1 MSDNKIM
8 DSSKYLEGNYSSN
21 QFEAFFQKQEDSQ
34 QAFELNTLEAIWNAW
49 YNLFLLVKNGDIYE
63 RLDEECY
70 EKYRELN
77 SESFSEGFY
86 GKLTLNEEGDL
97 AAGVKKYKELVVKRI
112 DNDMAI
118 WSFSLDE
125 VKKCS

>member
-1 MSDNKIM
+1 M
-8 DSSKYLEGNYSSN
+8 
-21 QFEAFFQKQEDSQ
+21 
-34 QAFELNTLEAIWNAW
+34 
-49 YNLFLLVKNGDIYE
+49 FLLVKNGDIYE
-63 RLDEECY
+63 RQDEECY

-97 AAGVKKYKELVVKRI
+97 AAGVKKYKELVVKWI